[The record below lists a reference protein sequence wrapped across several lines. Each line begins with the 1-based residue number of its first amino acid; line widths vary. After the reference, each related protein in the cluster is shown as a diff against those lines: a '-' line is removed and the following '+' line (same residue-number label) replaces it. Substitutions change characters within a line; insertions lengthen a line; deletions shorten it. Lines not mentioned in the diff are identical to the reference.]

1 MPPGK
6 GGRMEDIMEYYLGFA
21 LGAFVAVIIGVLFI
35 FAMKKY
41 TKTDNSLKCKYDER
55 QQLVRGTGFKYG
67 FFTLIFYNVAAAF
80 LISVEKRQYVEH
92 AALLLA
98 GILLGVFIY
107 GAYCIW
113 NESYFS
119 LNENPK
125 RVIIVFALIA
135 LLNFGV
141 GYRGF
146 LHGVLIEDGM
156 LTVNCLN
163 IFCGVL
169 VLMLFFVMVA
179 KHICKEKEEK

>member
-21 LGAFVAVIIGVLFI
+21 LGALVVAIIGVLFL
-35 FAMKKY
+35 FVMKKY
-41 TKTDNSLKCKYDER
+41 TKTDNSLKSRYDER

-67 FFTLIFYNVAAAF
+67 FFSLMFYNVAAAF
-80 LISVEKRQYVEH
+80 LISVEKRQYIEH
-92 AALLLA
+92 AALMLA
-98 GILLGVFIY
+98 GILFGVFIY

-125 RVIIVFALIA
+125 RVVIVFVLIA

-146 LHGVLIEDGM
+146 CQGVLIEDGM

-163 IFCGVL
+163 IFVGVL
-169 VLMLFFVMVA
+169 VLMLFFVMVV
-179 KHICKEKEEK
+179 KHICKEK